1 MSTSNST
8 ALTKRSASNALMPP
22 PPAPKRIKRPSVV
35 LDEDTYVSAVS
46 HIIRRDFFPGLAEA
60 DAQRE
65 YLNAVESKNRSW
77 IREAGKKLTQ
87 VMTPVPSGQRRMA
100 ARTRF
105 DKASGAGDKTPSV
118 WGADTP
124 VTVAGTEAEEDE
136 DEDLGKL
143 ENVDLNMSLGAFQA
157 KYTSED
163 QESFSQIVDKQNKA
177 RFEKNVW
184 LRQGNM
190 YASKQREAQ
199 QKVIE
204 ARAAASNGKELVLI
218 ARPSQNLDERP
229 AAPTGHRHTAM
240 NSLMFGPDS
249 VEQWAPTRA
258 QEAETLSLAPP
269 KKVVYNNTRLPGASE
284 TEAPSQKQPA
294 SPTLS
299 AVRDAVAGRPRLNPS
314 EGGYAGSETP
324 RVNGYAFV
332 DARPPSPSSDDDED
346 APTDLLERYGLDTS
360 SSSNSKATPFTINE
374 SSSREKMHHRMV
386 DRIGAK
392 RSSSS
397 NTTSTAKAG
406 SGLGIFSSADT
417 PRFLSAPTPVARLA
431 KSAAA
436 AGGLTPGRKSKGDLT
451 PAAQRLFERMGK
463 TPRAGAGGTGSAGGF
478 GASASARGGGEGVG
492 REWTPTPRVKKRA

>member
-1 MSTSNST
+1 MSNSDST

-65 YLNAVESKNRSW
+65 YLNAVESKDRSW

-87 VMTPVPSGQRRMA
+87 VMTPVPSGQRKMA
-100 ARTRF
+100 ARTRL
-105 DKASGAGDKTPSV
+105 DKTGGAGDKTPSV

-124 VTVAGTEAEEDE
+124 VTVAGTDIEDD
-136 DEDLGKL
+136 DEGLGKL
-143 ENVDLNMSLGAFQA
+143 DNVDLNMSLGAFQA

-163 QESFSQIVDKQNKA
+163 QESFSQIIDKQNKT

-184 LRQGNM
+184 LREGNM
-190 YASKQREAQ
+190 YASKQRIAQ
-199 QKVIE
+199 QKVIQ
-204 ARAAASNGKELVLI
+204 ARAAASEGKELVLST
-218 ARPSQNLDERP
+218 RPSQNLDDRP
-229 AAPTGHRHTAM
+229 AAPTGHKHTAI

-258 QEAETLSLAPP
+258 QQAENTSLAPL
-269 KKVVYNNTRLPGASE
+269 KKVLYNNTRLPAP
-284 TEAPSQKQPA
+284 EADPPRPS

-314 EGGYAGSETP
+314 EGGYTGSETP

-332 DARPPSPSSDDDED
+332 DAQPPSPSDEDDD
-346 APTDLLERYGLDTS
+346 APTDLLERYGLDS
-360 SSSNSKATPFTINE
+360 SKKATPFTIKD

-386 DRIGAK
+386 EQIGAK
-392 RSSSS
+392 RS
-397 NTTSTAKAG
+397 NADKHVKPTG
-406 SGLGIFSSADT
+406 SGLGIFTSET
-417 PRFLSAPTPVARLA
+417 PRFLSAPTPRRGPV
-431 KSAAA
+431 A
-436 AGGLTPGRKSKGDLT
+436 AGGMTPGRKAKEDLT
-451 PAAQRLFERMGK
+451 PAAQRLFDRMGGA
-463 TPRAGAGGTGSAGGF
+463 TPRGGGSAGF
-478 GASASARGGGEGVG
+478 GGEGKGGSGLG
-492 REWTPTPRVKKRA
+492 REWTPAPRVKRRA

>member
-1 MSTSNST
+1 MSDST

-65 YLNAVESKNRSW
+65 YLNAVESKDRSW

-87 VMTPVPSGQRRMA
+87 VMTPVPSGQRKMT

-105 DKASGAGDKTPSV
+105 DKTGGAGDKTPSV

-124 VTVAGTEAEEDE
+124 VTLAGTEIEDDEEG
-136 DEDLGKL
+136 LGKL
-143 ENVDLNMSLGAFQA
+143 DNVDLNMSLGAFQA

-163 QESFSQIVDKQNKA
+163 QESFSQIIDKQNKTK
-177 RFEKNVW
+177 FEKNIW
-184 LRQGNM
+184 LREGNM
-190 YASKQREAQ
+190 YASKQRVAQ

-204 ARAAASNGKELVLI
+204 ARAAASGGKDMILST
-218 ARPSQNLDERP
+218 RPSQNLDDRP
-229 AAPTGHRHTAM
+229 AAPTGHRHTAR

-258 QEAETLSLAPP
+258 QQAENTSLAPP
-269 KKVVYNNTRLPGASE
+269 KKVLYNNTRLPAP
-284 TEAPSQKQPA
+284 EADPPRPP

-314 EGGYAGSETP
+314 EGGYTGSETP

-332 DARPPSPSSDDDED
+332 DAQPPSPSDDDDDD
-346 APTDLLERYGLDTS
+346 APTDLLERYGLGS
-360 SSSNSKATPFTINE
+360 SDKTTPFTIND
-374 SSSREKMHHRMV
+374 SSSREKMHHKMV
-386 DRIGAK
+386 EQIGAK
-392 RSSSS
+392 RS
-397 NTTSTAKAG
+397 NTDKQAKPTG
-406 SGLGIFSSADT
+406 SGLGIFTSET
-417 PRFLSAPTPVARLA
+417 PRFLSAPTPRRGPAI
-431 KSAAA
+431 
-436 AGGLTPGRKSKGDLT
+436 GGMTPGRKAKGDLT

-463 TPRAGAGGTGSAGGF
+463 ATPRGGGSAGF
-478 GASASARGGGEGVG
+478 GGDRKGGSGLG
-492 REWTPTPRVKKRA
+492 RDWTPTPRVKRRA